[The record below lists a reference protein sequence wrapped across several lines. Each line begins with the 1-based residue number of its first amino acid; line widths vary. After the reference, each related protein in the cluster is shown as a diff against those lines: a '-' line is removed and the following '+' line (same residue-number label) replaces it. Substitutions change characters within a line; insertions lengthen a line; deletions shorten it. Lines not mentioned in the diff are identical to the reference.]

1 MFKDDTIITFT
12 DSFEMKEHMIHVEG
26 EWISKYAINHLD
38 FRAPSE
44 EECNSE
50 ALRDTVLEGTGIAVE
65 INGDIYGVR
74 DCALQSLFRRC
85 AISGDALNSINKHEL
100 AELLNL
106 CAGTR
111 EGKTKILITDDK
123 ISAFLSDDGN
133 GLNYSTLP
141 SVGIFRMTEE
151 KIAEMIGDEPERF
164 YGVWTFNG
172 IRCRWTLPKEKYLNG
187 EDYKVQLS
195 LSTSDVGT
203 GAVEYAAALVGNGK
217 TIPIVSPVKVTHRLA
232 SQSADV
238 SEVLDMMEAMIDD
251 SVRNIDAMDKIQ
263 IENPI
268 NCMRRIM
275 KFVKLPHAKSLEVI
289 EDYEKSYDGNGDN
302 ARNLYL
308 KICDVVN
315 NYASSQSN
323 MLYQNVVR
331 NNVLKVKGIDWKKYD
346 LPGTFSW

>member
-1 MFKDDTIITFT
+1 MYKDNTAMGFT
-12 DSFEMKEHMIHVEG
+12 DSFEMKEHMMKVEG
-26 EWISKYAINHLD
+26 EWINGYPIKDLD
-38 FRAPSE
+38 FYAPSE
-44 EECNSE
+44 CECNSE
-50 ALRDTVLEGTGIAVE
+50 ELRDTVLNGTGLAVE
-65 INGDIYGVR
+65 IKGDFYGIR

-85 AISGDALNSINKHEL
+85 AISGDALNSISKSEL
-100 AELLNL
+100 TELLNL
-106 CAGTR
+106 CARTR
-111 EGKTKILITDDK
+111 DGKTKILIVEDK
-123 ISAFLSDDGN
+123 VSAFLSDDGN
-133 GLNYSTLP
+133 GLNYSALP

-151 KIAEMIGDEPERF
+151 KIAEMIGDEPEGF
-164 YGVWTFNG
+164 FGVWTFSG
-172 IRCRWTLPKEKYLNG
+172 IRCRWTLPIEKHLNG

-203 GAVEYAAALVGNGK
+203 GAIEYSAALVGNGK
-217 TIPIVSPVKVTHRLA
+217 TIPIVSPIKVTHRLA
-232 SQSADV
+232 SQTADV

-251 SVRNIDAMDKIQ
+251 SVRNIDAMENVQ
-263 IENPI
+263 IENPV

-289 EDYEKSYDGNGDN
+289 KDYENAYDGQGDN
-302 ARNLYL
+302 AKNLYL

-315 NYASSQSN
+315 NYARSQKN